1 MHLRGAQN
9 WVGDIQSDTASEIL
23 LHSGVA
29 LSIENTTP
37 VMVNLKG
44 IYRGGVEEGTED
56 VRDQAINVLG
66 GGDNT
71 VNFRGGIGLA
81 GDPIPTMNV
90 GDGQRGGGIQALA
103 NAFVTRVNV
112 SAADGSNGE
121 GNSRARFAN
130 NVNSD
135 RITLRGNGSNTATL
149 VLNGTFPQTVTG
161 AVVVEEARLGGIVVV
176 NNAYTSSTAVVF
188 NGVLGASAVLPMK
201 EVWLDRGEVRVGRAV
216 WTSSLRVDSRASMRI
231 GDESVVTILG
241 SGDVFD
247 AGAGNINGTQ
257 SGQGSLAI
265 LGGLGRTITFGGNI
279 GNEASLRS
287 VAVGYNGN
295 LIGVPSVQRV
305 GDVTFNGTVD
315 TSDLLVYRNG
325 ANASRAVFRKDVT
338 ALNMVLA
345 GASAVTLFGRVA
357 TENLILDPPVD
368 GALTTFVLG
377 GSSLSSRVNQTVIRV
392 SSNLS
397 HVSGNIA
404 VRLHSGVLNG
414 GESLNLIDSTGSD
427 TSSTPL
433 DPVRYSADDNLLM
446 RFATSVDASSKLL
459 TITAS
464 PRSASEVAQVL
475 RLPEGVAGSLV
486 YANQALVNGD
496 PVRGD
501 FHTIVNLGNES
512 ARQLAKQLSVQGDA
526 LSAASVIP
534 IDSGSRVVGFG
545 LSRLALLQPSF
556 SYAKKGDTPGGMSS
570 GDSAS
575 RAALWMKPFSALLDQ
590 ESRGAASGYQAFTSG
605 IVAGWQLSLS
615 EKTALGALIA
625 YTDTDVDSADSGN
638 SQLEIANY
646 LLGMYGRVARS
657 RHHWEW
663 HVLVGRGAQESSR
676 SIAIGGGVTA
686 RGDFDSKHYGAGLLW
701 GRPMEVGRGVRLTPE
716 VRISL
721 SHVISEDYTETG
733 AGSLNQRV
741 EPEAVTQI
749 EARVGAR
756 LRHDGFGLTKAS
768 RLAPYVR
775 GGVSYDLAGDEAS
788 AISRYVGG
796 GTPFVIEGT
805 KVSQFGLDGG
815 LGLILS
821 VGESVSFDLQYDV
834 RWKEDQWRHSL
845 GMEARVSF

>member
-1 MHLRGAQN
+1 M
-9 WVGDIQSDTASEIL
+9 
-23 LHSGVA
+23 
-29 LSIENTTP
+29 
-37 VMVNLKG
+37 
-44 IYRGGVEEGTED
+44 
-56 VRDQAINVLG
+56 
-66 GGDNT
+66 
-71 VNFRGGIGLA
+71 
-81 GDPIPTMNV
+81 
-90 GDGQRGGGIQALA
+90 GDG
-103 NAFVTRVNV
+103 
-112 SAADGSNGE
+112 
-121 GNSRARFAN
+121 
-130 NVNSD
+130 
-135 RITLRGNGSNTATL
+135 
-149 VLNGTFPQTVTG
+149 
-161 AVVVEEARLGGIVVV
+161 RLGGVVVV

-188 NGVLGASAVLPMK
+188 NGVLGASAVLPIK
-201 EVWLDRGEVRVGRAV
+201 EVWLDRGEVRVDRNV

-231 GDESVVTILG
+231 GDESTVTILG
-241 SGDVFD
+241 SGGVFD

-279 GNEASLRS
+279 GSEASLES
-287 VAVGYNGN
+287 VAVGYNGG
-295 LIGVPSVQRV
+295 LSGVPVDQRA

-315 TSDLLVYRNG
+315 TSNLFMYRNV
-325 ANASRAVFRKDVT
+325 NSSSRADFRKDVT

-345 GASAVTLFGRVA
+345 GGSTVTLFGRV
-357 TENLILDPPVD
+357 TTLNLNLDPPT
-368 GALTTFVLG
+368 GEALTTFVLG
-377 GSSLSSRVNQTVIRV
+377 GLSSRANQTVIRV
-392 SSNLS
+392 SSNLN
-397 HVSGNIA
+397 HTSGNIV

-414 GESLNLIDSTGSD
+414 GESLNLIDSTGNR
-427 TSSTPL
+427 TGSTPL
-433 DPVRYSADDNLLM
+433 DPTRYSADDNLLM
-446 RFATSVDASSKLL
+446 RFATSVNASSNLL

-475 RLPEGVAGSLV
+475 QLPEGIAGRLV

-496 PVRGD
+496 PVRGG
-501 FHTIVNLGNES
+501 FHAIVNLGNEP

-534 IDSGSRVVGFG
+534 IDSGSRVIGFG

-570 GDSAS
+570 GGSAS
-575 RAALWMKPFSALLDQ
+575 RAALWVKPFSALLDQ
-590 ESRGAASGYQAFTSG
+590 ESRDAASGYRAFTSG
-605 IVAGWQLSLS
+605 IIAGWELSLS
-615 EKTALGALIA
+615 EKSALGALIA

-716 VRISL
+716 VKISL

-768 RLAPYVR
+768 PAP
-775 GGVSYDLAGDEAS
+775 
-788 AISRYVGG
+788 
-796 GTPFVIEGT
+796 
-805 KVSQFGLDGG
+805 
-815 LGLILS
+815 
-821 VGESVSFDLQYDV
+821 
-834 RWKEDQWRHSL
+834 
-845 GMEARVSF
+845 

>member
-1 MHLRGAQN
+1 M
-9 WVGDIQSDTASEIL
+9 
-23 LHSGVA
+23 
-29 LSIENTTP
+29 
-37 VMVNLKG
+37 
-44 IYRGGVEEGTED
+44 
-56 VRDQAINVLG
+56 
-66 GGDNT
+66 
-71 VNFRGGIGLA
+71 
-81 GDPIPTMNV
+81 
-90 GDGQRGGGIQALA
+90 
-103 NAFVTRVNV
+103 NV
-112 SAADGSNGE
+112 SAVDGSNGV
-121 GNSRARFAN
+121 GSSYARFSN
-130 NVNSD
+130 NINSD
-135 RITLRGNGSNTATL
+135 RITLRGDGSNTATL
-149 VLNGTFPQTVTG
+149 VLNGTFPQTVMG
-161 AVVVEEARLGGIVVV
+161 AVVVEEGRLGGVVVV
-176 NNAYTSSTAVVF
+176 NNGYTSGTAVVF
-188 NGVLGASAVLPMK
+188 NDVLGISAALPMK
-201 EVWLDRGEVRVGRAV
+201 EVWLDRGEVRVDRNV

-231 GDESVVTILG
+231 GDESAVTILG

-257 SGQGSLAI
+257 SGQGSLTI

-279 GNEASLRS
+279 GNEASLES
-287 VAVGYNGN
+287 IAVGYNGG
-295 LIGVPSVQRV
+295 LSGVPDIQRV

-315 TSDLLVYRNG
+315 TSNLFVYRNG
-325 ANASRAVFRKDVT
+325 PNSSRVDFRKDVA

-345 GASAVTLFGRVA
+345 SGSTVTLSGRV
-357 TENLILDPPVD
+357 TTQNLILDPPVNE
-368 GALTTFVLG
+368 ALTTFVLR
-377 GSSLSSRVNQTVIRV
+377 GSLLSSKANQTVIRV

-397 HVSGNIA
+397 HISGNIA
-404 VRLHSGVLNG
+404 VRLDSGVLNG
-414 GESLNLIDSTGSD
+414 GESLNLIDSTGSA
-427 TSSTPL
+427 TGSTPL
-433 DPVRYSADDNLLM
+433 DPARYSVGDNLLM
-446 RFATSVDASSKLL
+446 RFATSVNASSNLL

-475 RLPEGVAGSLV
+475 QLPEGIAGSLV
-486 YANQALVNGD
+486 YANQALANGD

-501 FHTIVNLGNES
+501 FHTIANLGNEP
-512 ARQLAKQLSVQGDA
+512 ARQLAKQLSVQGEA

-534 IDSGSRVVGFG
+534 MDSGSRVIGFG

-556 SYAKKGDTPGGMSS
+556 SYAKKGDTLGGMSS

-575 RAALWMKPFSALLDQ
+575 RAALWIKPFSAFLDQ

-605 IVAGWQLSLS
+605 IIAGWELSLS

-625 YTDTDVDSADSGN
+625 YTDTDVDSAGSGN

-657 RHHWEW
+657 KHHWEW
-663 HVLVGRGAQESSR
+663 HVVVGRGAQESNR

-686 RGDFDSKHYGAGLLW
+686 RGDFGSKHYGAGLLW
-701 GRPMEVGRGVRLTPE
+701 GRPIELGRDFRLTPE
-716 VRISL
+716 VKISL

-796 GTPFVIEGT
+796 GAPFVIEGT
-805 KVSQFGLDGG
+805 EVKQFGLDAG
-815 LGLILS
+815 LGLVLS
-821 VGESVSFDLQYDV
+821 VRENISFDLQYDV
-834 RWKEDQWRHSL
+834 RWREDQLRHSI
-845 GMEARVSF
+845 GIEARASF